1 MTNERKG
8 SGGEPLG
15 AAVRVVA
22 VLGAAGCLG
31 APAAAAV
38 AQQRAALQARV
49 DTVRQALANQA
60 PALTTLVAQAN
71 WGNWPKWGKW
81 SNWANQ

>member
-1 MTNERKG
+1 MTNNRKG
-8 SGGEPLG
+8 AGREPLG

-31 APAAAAV
+31 TPAAAAV
-38 AQQRAALQARV
+38 ALQRTALQARV
-49 DTVRQALANQA
+49 DAVRQALATQA

-81 SNWANQ
+81 SNWVNQ